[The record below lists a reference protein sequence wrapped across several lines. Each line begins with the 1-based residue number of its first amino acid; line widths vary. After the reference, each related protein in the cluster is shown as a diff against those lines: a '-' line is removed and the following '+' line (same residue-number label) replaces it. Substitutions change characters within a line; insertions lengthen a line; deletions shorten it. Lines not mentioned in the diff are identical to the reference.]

1 MNQRILII
9 DDDPVVQEVAR
20 GSLEHDGYAVE
31 SAFAGAHGVRLSAS
45 QAPALI
51 VLDLGLPDMSGETVL
66 QQVRR
71 RSGVP
76 VLILSAR
83 GRVEER
89 VRGLGLG
96 ADDYMTKPFSP
107 LELIA
112 RVKALLRRAPS
123 AAPESDLL
131 IFDNGRLEIDTS
143 RREVRVDGV
152 LCDVT
157 RTEFDLL
164 LALAERP
171 GDIQS
176 RASLALALRGEGFD
190 GDERF
195 VDVHVRNLRR
205 KVEDDPARPRRVET
219 VRGGGYRIGLAPS

>member
-1 MNQRILII
+1 
-9 DDDPVVQEVAR
+9 
-20 GSLEHDGYAVE
+20 
-31 SAFAGAHGVRLSAS
+31 
-45 QAPALI
+45 
-51 VLDLGLPDMSGETVL
+51 MSGETVL
-66 QQVRR
+66 QQVRC

-123 AAPESDLL
+123 DAPESDLL
-131 IFDNGRLEIDTS
+131 IFDAGRLEIDTS
-143 RREVRVDGV
+143 RREVRVDGA

-164 LALAERP
+164 LALAEHP

-195 VDVHVRNLRR
+195 VDVHIRNLRR